1 MKHRF
6 AAIALVCASVASAA
20 DGFAQSQPAAPAQSP
35 ASTPQTTAPPK
46 PATPATTGLQPLTA
60 VGTPAT
66 TGTATAPAAREPK
79 PFTNDWKAA
88 PKAAAVDPRIA
99 EMSAAYQIGPEDL
112 LDISVWKNVEL
123 SRVVP
128 VRPDGKVSLPL
139 VNDIQAAGLTPTQL
153 RDQIT
158 TKLAEYIPAPEVSV
172 MVREVH
178 SRKVAV
184 VGAVKMPGRYEMKSP
199 MTVLEAIALAQ
210 GLSDF
215 ASRDRIVVLR
225 EVNGK
230 TTEIP
235 FNYRK
240 IGDNGSQQNFFLRPG
255 DIVVVP

>member
-1 MKHRF
+1 MTKEY
-6 AAIALVCASVASAA
+6 L
-20 DGFAQSQPAAPAQSP
+20 
-35 ASTPQTTAPPK
+35 
-46 PATPATTGLQPLTA
+46 
-60 VGTPAT
+60 
-66 TGTATAPAAREPK
+66 
-79 PFTNDWKAA
+79 
-88 PKAAAVDPRIA
+88 
-99 EMSAAYQIGPEDL
+99 IGPEDV
-112 LDISVWKNVEL
+112 LDVTVWKNCPDL
-123 SRVVP
+123 CRTVP
-128 VRPDGKVSLPL
+128 VRPDGKLSLPL
-139 VNDIQAAGLTPTQL
+139 VNDVQAAGMTPMDL
-153 RDQIT
+153 RQHLADQ
-158 TKLAEYIPAPEVSV
+158 LAEYIPSPEVSV
-172 MVREVH
+172 IVREVH
-178 SRKVAV
+178 NFKVAV

>member
-1 MKHRF
+1 MKHRL
-6 AAIALVCASVASAA
+6 AALTLACAGVTCAA
-20 DGFAQSQPAAPAQSP
+20 HVFAQ
-35 ASTPQTTAPPK
+35 TQTTTTP
-46 PATPATTGLQPLTA
+46 PATPPPATALQPLTA
-60 VGTPAT
+60 VGTPANIGAAPLPKST
-66 TGTATAPAAREPK
+66 TAPVPK
-79 PFTNDWKAA
+79 TGATPLPMKG
-88 PKAAAVDPRIA
+88 DPRSA
-99 EMSAAYQIGPEDL
+99 EMSTAYQIGPEDL

-139 VNDIQAAGLTPTQL
+139 VNDIQAAGLTPTEL

-210 GLSDF
+210 GLTDF

-225 EVNGK
+225 DVNGK
-230 TTEIP
+230 STQIP

-240 IGDNGSQQNFFLRPG
+240 IGDDGASQQNFFLRPG
-255 DIVVVP
+255 DIVAVP

>member
-1 MKHRF
+1 MKHRL
-6 AAIALVCASVASAA
+6 AALTLACAGVMCAVHV
-20 DGFAQSQPAAPAQSP
+20 FAQTQT
-35 ASTPQTTAPPK
+35 STPPPANTP
-46 PATPATTGLQPLTA
+46 PATGLQPLTA
-60 VGTPAT
+60 VGTPANVT
-66 TGTATAPAAREPK
+66 VAPL
-79 PFTNDWKAA
+79 
-88 PKAAAVDPRIA
+88 PKAAAAPLKTGAAPLPMKADPRSA
-99 EMSAAYQIGPEDL
+99 EMSTAYQIGPEDL

-139 VNDIQAAGLTPTQL
+139 VNDIQAAGLTPTEL

-210 GLSDF
+210 GLTDF

-225 EVNGK
+225 DVSGK
-230 TTEIP
+230 TTQIP

-240 IGDNGSQQNFFLRPG
+240 IGDDGASQQNFFLRPG

>member
-1 MKHRF
+1 MKHRLAALTLACAGVTF
-6 AAIALVCASVASAA
+6 AAHVFAQTQT
-20 DGFAQSQPAAPAQSP
+20 AQSQPPSTPIAPAVV
-35 ASTPQTTAPPK
+35 
-46 PATPATTGLQPLTA
+46 TGLQPLTA
-60 VGTPAT
+60 VGTA
-66 TGTATAPAAREPK
+66 APANIVVAPAPVPK
-79 PFTNDWKAA
+79 NA
-88 PKAAAVDPRIA
+88 DPRSG
-99 EMSAAYQIGPEDL
+99 EMTTAYQIGPEDL

-139 VNDIQAAGLTPTQL
+139 VNDIQAAGLTPTEL

-210 GLSDF
+210 GLTEF

-225 EVNGK
+225 DVNGK
-230 TTEIP
+230 TTQIP

-240 IGDNGSQQNFFLRPG
+240 IGDDAASQQNFFLRPG

>member
-1 MKHRF
+1 MQTLTRIRLTAG
-6 AAIALVCASVASAA
+6 AALAALALS
-20 DGFAQSQPAAPAQSP
+20 
-35 ASTPQTTAPPK
+35 TAPIGAQQQPPQQQQSSGAK
-46 PATPATTGLQPLTA
+46 PNNPSGAKPNTPAPQPNAPVPGTTI
-60 VGTPAT
+60 TP
-66 TGTATAPAAREPK
+66 PS
-79 PFTNDWKAA
+79 DY
-88 PKAAAVDPRIA
+88 V
-99 EMSAAYQIGPEDL
+99 IGPEDVL
-112 LDISVWKNVEL
+112 AVRFWREDSISGDFT
-123 SRVVP
+123 
-128 VRPDGKVSLPL
+128 VRPDGKISLLL
-139 VNDIQAAGLTPTQL
+139 VNDIQAAGLTPSEL

-210 GLSDF
+210 GLTDF

-225 EVNGK
+225 DVNGK
-230 TTEIP
+230 STQIP

-240 IGDNGSQQNFFLRPG
+240 IGDDGASQQNFFLRPG

>member
-1 MKHRF
+1 MC
-6 AAIALVCASVASAA
+6 VASVAYAQNVQAPTPSQAEASAA
-20 DGFAQSQPAAPAQSP
+20 AAAAAAATASTPVETATPPSPVSAAPAAPAPAPPAATAAPAPSP
-35 ASTPQTTAPPK
+35 APRVAPVVRTA
-46 PATPATTGLQPLTA
+46 
-60 VGTPAT
+60 
-66 TGTATAPAAREPK
+66 
-79 PFTNDWKAA
+79 N
-88 PKAAAVDPRIA
+88 AVDMTK
-99 EMSAAYQIGPEDL
+99 EYLIGPEDV
-112 LDISVWKNVEL
+112 LDITVWKNCPDL
-123 SRVVP
+123 CRTVP
-128 VRPDGKVSLPL
+128 VRPDGKLSLPL
-139 VNDIQAAGLTPTQL
+139 VNDVQAAGMTPMDLRQHLT
-153 RDQIT
+153 DQ
-158 TKLAEYIPAPEVSV
+158 LAEYIPSPEVSV
-172 MVREVH
+172 IVREVH
-178 SRKVAV
+178 NFKVAV

>member
-1 MKHRF
+1 MKHRLAAVTLLCAGVAF
-6 AAIALVCASVASAA
+6 AA
-20 DGFAQSQPAAPAQSP
+20 DMFAQSQQPTTTPPPS
-35 ASTPQTTAPPK
+35 PQTTPAPVAK
-46 PATPATTGLQPLTA
+46 PATPASPGLQPLTA
-60 VGTPAT
+60 VGTSPAVPSST
-66 TGTATAPAAREPK
+66 PR
-79 PFTNDWKAA
+79 D
-88 PKAAAVDPRIA
+88 PKANAKTSVTEARPPAKADPRAA
-99 EMSAAYQIGPEDL
+99 EMAAAFQIGPEDL

-139 VNDIQAAGLTPTQL
+139 VNDIQAAGLTPSEL
-153 RDQIT
+153 RDQIA

-199 MTVLEAIALAQ
+199 MTVLEALALAQ
-210 GLSDF
+210 GLTDF

-225 EVNGK
+225 DVNGK
-230 TTEIP
+230 TTQIP

-240 IGDNGSQQNFFLRPG
+240 IGDDVSQQQNFFLRSG

>member
-1 MKHRF
+1 MKHRL
-6 AAIALVCASVASAA
+6 AALTLVCAGVAFAA
-20 DGFAQSQPAAPAQSP
+20 TVSAQSQPATPAQSP
-35 ASTPQTTAPPK
+35 APKTTTSTPPSP
-46 PATPATTGLQPLTA
+46 GLQPLTA

-66 TGTATAPAAREPK
+66 TGTATAPVPRDPK
-79 PFTNDWKAA
+79 LTNESKSV
-88 PKAAAVDPRIA
+88 PKAVDPRTT
-99 EMSAAYQIGPEDL
+99 ELSAAYQIGPEDL

-139 VNDIQAAGLTPTQL
+139 VNDIQAAGLTPTEL
-153 RDQIT
+153 RDRIT

>member
-6 AAIALVCASVASAA
+6 AALTLVCAGVACAASVS
-20 DGFAQSQPAAPAQSP
+20 AQSQQATPVQSP
-35 ASTPQTTAPPK
+35 APITTTSTPASAK

-60 VGTPAT
+60 VGTAT
-66 TGTATAPAAREPK
+66 TGTATAPAPRDPK
-79 PFTNDWKAA
+79 TLTNESKSV
-88 PKAAAVDPRIA
+88 PTAVDPRTT
-99 EMSAAYQIGPEDL
+99 ELSVAYQIGPEDL

-139 VNDIQAAGLTPTQL
+139 VNDIQAAGLTPTEL
-153 RDQIT
+153 RDRIT

>member
-1 MKHRF
+1 MKQRF
-6 AAIALVCASVASAA
+6 AAMTLVCASMAFAA
-20 DGFAQSQPAAPAQSP
+20 DLLAQNPQTPAKPQPVPTSGTVPPAPAEDPAAPAAP
-35 ASTPQTTAPPK
+35 ATAK
-46 PATPATTGLQPLTA
+46 PA
-60 VGTPAT
+60 
-66 TGTATAPAAREPK
+66 
-79 PFTNDWKAA
+79 AA
-88 PKAAAVDPRIA
+88 PGAAEWRAPRPADPRSV

-139 VNDIQAAGLTPTQL
+139 VNDIQAAGLTPGEL

-210 GLSDF
+210 GLTDF

-230 TTEIP
+230 TTQIP

-240 IGDNGSQQNFFLRPG
+240 IGDDGAPQQNFFLRAG